1 MMRSF
6 IKLPAIAAA
15 TGKRKELYDRIQA
28 DRGEGNISSVFQ
40 SYGAIPE
47 VGMLVYKRL
56 IALIDNGRL
65 SKTFKETIMV
75 ALSEVNECDTCISFH
90 GTAIKKLG
98 VTDEQVDAIRRL
110 DITPLGFSKKEQ
122 ALFELA
128 IKVNGEAHSVTLA
141 DWDHLR
147 DDLGATDEE
156 IMETLETVNFGNSVN
171 LITCAIGGGKE
182 EWYTYN
188 MEDFE
193 AEEAPE
199 AAE

>member
-1 MMRSF
+1 MRSF

-15 TGKRKELYDRIQA
+15 IGKRKELYDRIQA

-98 VTDEQVDAIRRL
+98 VTDAQVDAIRRL
-110 DITPLGFSKKEQ
+110 DITPLGFSEKEQ

>member
-1 MMRSF
+1 MKSF
-6 IKLPAIAAA
+6 IKLPEIATA
-15 TGKRKELYDRIQA
+15 TGKRKELYDRIQS
-28 DRGEGNISSVFQ
+28 DRGKGNISSVFQ

-47 VGMLVYKRL
+47 VGMLVYERL

-75 ALSEVNECDTCISFH
+75 ALSEVNACDTCISFH

-98 VTDEQVDAIRRL
+98 VTDAQIDAIRRL
-110 DITPLGFSKKEQ
+110 DITPLGFSEKEQ

-128 IKVNGEAHSVTLA
+128 IKANGEAHSVTLE

-193 AEEAPE
+193 PEESPE
-199 AAE
+199 AAQ

>member
-1 MMRSF
+1 MKSYM
-6 IKLPAIAAA
+6 KLPEIAAV

-28 DRGEGNISSVFQ
+28 DRGEGNISSLFQ
-40 SYGAIPE
+40 AYGTIPE
-47 VGMLVYKRL
+47 AAMHVYLKL
-56 IALIDNGRL
+56 IALVDNGKL

-75 ALSEVNECDTCISFH
+75 ALSEVNECDSCISFH

-98 VTDEQVDAIRRL
+98 VTDAQIDAIRRL
-110 DITPLGFSKKEQ
+110 DITPLGFSEKEQ

-128 IKVNGEAHSVTLA
+128 IKANGEAHSVNLN

-156 IMETLETVNFGNSVN
+156 IMETLETVNTGNSFN
-171 LITCAIGGGKE
+171 LITCATGGGKE

-188 MEDFE
+188 MDDFE
-193 AEEAPE
+193 PEEAPV

>member
-1 MMRSF
+1 MKSF
-6 IKLPAIAAA
+6 IKLPEIAAA

-47 VGMLVYKRL
+47 VGMLVYERL

-110 DITPLGFSKKEQ
+110 DITPLGFSEKEQ

-128 IKVNGEAHSVTLA
+128 IKVNGEAHSVTLE

-182 EWYTYN
+182 AWYTYN

-193 AEEAPE
+193 PEESPA